1 MGRLSLVFVLLVLST
16 GAARAAEVCSC
27 EEGRAILPA
36 PGSTEVPR
44 NTKIWVFGGS
54 IGTGALDDG
63 GTQPR
68 SIDGAADRERQW
80 FDVGAL
86 APGHAYTFGGSW
98 GDLAT
103 QFTTGAV
110 DDTTP
115 PAAPVVRTLGIAV
128 SEYGESAWPVTQ
140 LVFDAALDRDVA
152 MLRFSFTSHGQRTTR
167 TTTTQSWRV
176 VGRPVCGTELP
187 FAVGDH
193 VTVEV
198 IAIDLAGNE
207 SAPAV
212 RELEV
217 WRGPP
222 TQPACAH
229 LRHFR
234 CGLGDMGFLFLGM
247 AFVAFVVIPV
257 LIVWLVRYFQ
267 RMRARQNAVAE
278 PISLLVAERLARAV
292 QRRGGVLAA
301 VGIAGVPALVG
312 MDLGT
317 LAIVSTIAGCVGLR
331 GFFVARAALRLMEP
345 SGAAGHDVIA
355 EALGPTVVVRG
366 PTEEVRLDVTPK
378 ALAAARRHAV
388 PTSVAKRP

>member
-16 GAARAAEVCSC
+16 SSARASEACSC
-27 EEGRAILPA
+27 EEARAILPA
-36 PGSTEVPR
+36 PG
-44 NTKIWVFGGS
+44 
-54 IGTGALDDG
+54 
-63 GTQPR
+63 
-68 SIDGAADRERQW
+68 
-80 FDVGAL
+80 AL
-86 APGHAYTFGGSW
+86 AQGPTYTFGGSW
-98 GDLAT
+98 GGLT
-103 QFTTGAV
+103 TKFTTGAA
-110 DDTTP
+110 DDTTS

-128 SEYGESAWPVTQ
+128 SEYGGYAWPVTH
-140 LVFDAALDRDVA
+140 LVFDAALDRDVV

-167 TTTTQSWRV
+167 TTTTESWRV
-176 VGRPVCGTELP
+176 LGRPACGTELA
-187 FAVGDH
+187 FAVGEH

-198 IAIDLAGNE
+198 SAIDLAGNE
-207 SAPAV
+207 SLPVV

-222 TQPACAH
+222 TLPACGEI
-229 LRHFR
+229 RHWR
-234 CGLGDMGFLFLGM
+234 CGMGDMGLLFLGVAFA
-247 AFVAFVVIPV
+247 AFVMIPV

-267 RMRARQNAVAE
+267 RMRARQNAIAE

-355 EALGPTVVVRG
+355 ETLGPTVVVRS

-388 PTSVAKRP
+388 PTSVVKRP